1 MHYDS
6 ERQEDGGYP
15 HPCPQHSNRSYRAL
29 AEQRRPHHSMGTS
42 SKATEMQME
51 EPGDHLE
58 RVRVLL
64 KMAVTM
70 IRADTVLPLGV
81 R

>member
-42 SKATEMQME
+42 SKTTEMQME
-51 EPGDHLE
+51 EPGDHPE
-58 RVRVLL
+58 RVLL
-64 KMAVTM
+64 KMAVTV
-70 IRADTVLPLGV
+70 IQVDTILPLGV